1 VTIALPD
8 FSGSIIL
15 YMLVFARTGAMIMF
29 LPGIGDVGIPPRV
42 RLGLALAVSLA
53 LVPVVQHAYPDVNPS
68 SGLQLSLLLAQ
79 EVTAGLVVGGMAKLI
94 ISALSVAGNLI
105 ATQTGLAYAQTLDPS
120 MGEAGA
126 VVGNFLTLLGTVMIF
141 TTNLHHLA
149 IGAIQGSY
157 ALIPPGQPLPTGDL
171 AELAIRL
178 TAGSFALGFQLAS
191 PFLVFGF
198 ALYAALGILARL
210 MPQLQVFFVAA
221 PANIIAGFLLLILVM
236 GTMMTIFLN
245 YYATTMG
252 TFIGA

>member
-1 VTIALPD
+1 MTLHLPD
-8 FSGSIIL
+8 FSGAIVI
-15 YMLVFARTGAMIMF
+15 YMLVFARTGAMIML
-29 LPGIGDVGIPPRV
+29 LPAIGDVGVPPRV

-53 LVPVVQHAYPDVNPS
+53 LMPMVQHSYPAVAANSP
-68 SGLQLSLLLAQ
+68 LALTLLLAQ
-79 EVTAGLVVGGMAKLI
+79 EVTAGVVIGAMARI
-94 ISALSVAGNLI
+94 IMSGLSVAGNLI

-126 VVGNFLTLLGTVMIF
+126 VVGNFLTLLGTVLIF
-141 TTNLHHLA
+141 ATNLHHLA

-157 ALIPPGQPLPTGDL
+157 ALIPPGQPFPTGDL

-178 TAGSFALGFQLAS
+178 TSGSFTLGFQLAA

-210 MPQLQVFFVAA
+210 MPQLQVFFVAM
-221 PANIIAGFLLLILVM
+221 PINILAGFLLLILVI

-245 YYATTMG
+245 YYSEQMG
-252 TFIGA
+252 MFAGA